1 METLVFAYFRT
12 FLNIFG
18 QIEWHVCFSQQIFK
32 TVLVLAAII
41 QEKLARRGGGGG
53 GRLGRGA
60 RTSLKATGRS
70 KMCDTFSLLIF
81 KVYVQAGLLKHL
93 TASLNQTMEEA
104 ERRTHEVSVMSKQ
117 NLFYKNMKERMTEE
131 LN

>member
-1 METLVFAYFRT
+1 MACLFFAANFQNSVGPCSYHS
-12 FLNIFG
+12 G
-18 QIEWHVCFSQQIFK
+18 EASP
-32 TVLVLAAII
+32 
-41 QEKLARRGGGGG
+41 ERGGGGG